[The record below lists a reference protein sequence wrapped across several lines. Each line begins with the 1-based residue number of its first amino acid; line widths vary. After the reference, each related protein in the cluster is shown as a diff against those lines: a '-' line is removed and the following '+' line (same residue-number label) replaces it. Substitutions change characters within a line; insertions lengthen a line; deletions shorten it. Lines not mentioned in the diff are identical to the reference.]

1 MTPGFL
7 DFISQAARLIR
18 SGHAD
23 DAETLL
29 WRTLEDSDLPTDDGD
44 GDPADAAGKA
54 PESP

>member
-7 DFISQAARLIR
+7 DFIARSARLIR

-23 DAETLL
+23 DAETLV
-29 WRTLEDSDLPTDDGD
+29 WRTLEDSELPTGDGD
-44 GDPADAAGKA
+44 GDPDDAAGPA